1 MKTVHKVVVG
11 LLRLGHIPQLMHLRN
26 PGRCRVVAV
35 AQDRQLLQPF
45 SPPIL
50 SSDLGKSRT
59 DFLSNCIRPR
69 TCPHNDPRSGSAA
82 RCTSAPLHDSCH
94 RATHPPHLAISPKL
108 LAPVLQQH
116 FHRLDHRP
124 TPRKTEPNTENPLPN
139 TNPTQINSFKINTLI
154 NFELSVLGLL
164 GFSVLA

>member
-11 LLRLGHIPQLMHLRN
+11 LLRLGHISQFMHLRS
-26 PGRCRVVAV
+26 PGWCRVVAV

-45 SPPIL
+45 SPSIL

-69 TCPHNDPRSGSAA
+69 TSPHNDPRSGSAA
-82 RCTSAPLHDSCH
+82 RCTSAPLHDRCH
-94 RATHPPHLAISPKL
+94 RATHPPHLAITPKL

-116 FHRLDHRP
+116 FHCLDHRP

-139 TNPTQINSFKINTLI
+139 TNPTQINPFKINTLI
-154 NFELSVLGLL
+154 NCELSVLGLL